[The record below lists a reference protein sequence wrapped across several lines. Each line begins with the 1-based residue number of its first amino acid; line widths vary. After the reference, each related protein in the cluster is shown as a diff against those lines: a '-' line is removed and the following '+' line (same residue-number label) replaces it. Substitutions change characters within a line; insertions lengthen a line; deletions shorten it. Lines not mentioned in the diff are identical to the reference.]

1 MWTFFSDYRRT
12 EFADKSYKNNTSS
25 TGDHQAT
32 ESLLEINT
40 NLNKISTRTPEP
52 LTPKLMHYDSAMP
65 SPFIGKKKVLNKCR
79 RTIVVHF
86 WDSIWW
92 LFNSSLFHID
102 KKLAINTPQLKPR
115 AISPHSE
122 EHQYD
127 IPFGHLNK
135 SSNQRIISDHQR
147 MNTGTSE
154 HYDDL
159 ELSRQRLQ
167 QQQQR
172 KSRTS
177 NRTSSS
183 TSHSK

>member
-1 MWTFFSDYRRT
+1 MFNLPFKPIIIFRLILVTRSVSTIYLVLSSRLILNLLLFF
-12 EFADKSYKNNTSS
+12 
-25 TGDHQAT
+25 
-32 ESLLEINT
+32 
-40 NLNKISTRTPEP
+40 
-52 LTPKLMHYDSAMP
+52 
-65 SPFIGKKKVLNKCR
+65 
-79 RTIVVHF
+79 
-86 WDSIWW
+86 
-92 LFNSSLFHID
+92 ID

-147 MNTGTSE
+147 INTGSPE
-154 HYDDL
+154 HYDDM
-159 ELSRQRLQ
+159 ELSRQRLQQQ